1 MHKISK
7 TSTAALLLDPAKASY
22 LERLMQR
29 EWSIAALSADLAHDL
44 SSVHYH
50 VGQLVK
56 HDLVSVIRTEKRAGR
71 SVKHYRAS
79 APSFFVPFTLTD
91 FETLHA
97 FWRAIL
103 EPSHSAFVA
112 RLVRVAERRAT
123 NPADWGLVIECDVEA
138 GFHLRS
144 EPRPTFAPSDPV
156 SWLSE
161 DDLKLTHAQAR
172 ALQLELRAVIAKYQR
187 LSGPHGYTVRAGLVA
202 D

>member
-7 TSTAALLLDPAKASY
+7 TSTAALLLDPAKTQY

-56 HDLVSVIRTEKRAGR
+56 HDLVCITRTEKRAGR

-79 APSFFVPFTLTD
+79 APSFFVPFALTD
-91 FETLHA
+91 FETLLA
-97 FWRAIL
+97 FWQAIL
-103 EPSHSAFVA
+103 EPSHTAFV
-112 RLVRVAERRAT
+112 RKLVAVAERR
-123 NPADWGLVIECDVEA
+123 NSDPQGWGVLLECDA
-138 GFHLRS
+138 LSGLKLRS
-144 EPRPTFAPSDPV
+144 EPRPAFAPTDPV

-161 DDLKLTHAQAR
+161 DDLKLTHAEAR
-172 ALQLELRAVIAKYQR
+172 ALQLELRAVIAKYQH
-187 LSGPHGYTVRAGLVA
+187 LSGPNGYVVRAGLVA

>member
-7 TSTAALLLDPAKASY
+7 TSTATLLFDPAKAQY

-56 HDLVSVIRTEKRAGR
+56 HGLVCITRTEKRAGR

-79 APSFFVPFTLTD
+79 AASFFVPFALTD

-97 FWRAIL
+97 FWQAIL
-103 EPSHSAFVA
+103 EPSHTAFV
-112 RLVRVAERRAT
+112 RKLVRVSERRNT
-123 NPADWGLVIECDVEA
+123 DPQSWGVLLECDA
-138 GFHLRS
+138 LSGLKLRS
-144 EPRPTFAPSDPV
+144 EPRPAIAPTDPV

-161 DDLKLTHAQAR
+161 DELHLTHSQAR
-172 ALQLELRAVIAKYQR
+172 EMQLELKAVITKYQ
-187 LSGPHGYTVRAGLVA
+187 LLGGPNGYTVRAGLVA

>member
-71 SVKHYRAS
+71 SVKHYCAS

>member
-1 MHKISK
+1 MHRISNIG
-7 TSTAALLLDPAKASY
+7 TAALLLDPAKAQY

-29 EWSIAALSADLAHDL
+29 EWNIAALSADLAHGL

-56 HDLVSVIRTEKRAGR
+56 HDLVRITRTEKRAGR
-71 SVKHYRAS
+71 AVKHYRAS
-79 APSFFVPFTLTD
+79 APSFFVPFALTD

-97 FWRAIL
+97 FWQAIL
-103 EPSHSAFVA
+103 EPGHTAFV
-112 RLVRVAERRAT
+112 RKLVRVAERRNT
-123 NPADWGLVIECDVEA
+123 DPQGWGVLLECDAVS
-138 GFHLRS
+138 GLKLRS
-144 EPRPTFAPSDPV
+144 EPRPAFAPTDPV

-161 DDLKLTHAQAR
+161 DDLHLTHSQAR
-172 ALQLELRAVIAKYQR
+172 EMQLELRGVIAKYQR

>member
-1 MHKISK
+1 MHKISNA
-7 TSTAALLLDPAKASY
+7 STAALLLNPAKSQY

-29 EWSIAALSADLAHDL
+29 EWSIAALSAELTHDL

-56 HDLVSVIRTEKRAGR
+56 HGLVCVTRTEKRAGR
-71 SVKHYRAS
+71 AVKYYRAS
-79 APSFFVPFTLTD
+79 AASFFVPYALTD

-97 FWRAIL
+97 FWLAIL

-112 RLVRVAERRAT
+112 QLVRVAERRAT
-123 NPADWGLVIECDVEA
+123 NPTDWGLVIECDTEA
-138 GFHLRS
+138 GLHLRS
-144 EPRPTFAPSDPV
+144 EPRPAFAPTDPV

-161 DDLKLTHAQAR
+161 DDLRLTHQQAR
-172 ALQLELRAVIAKYQR
+172 ALQLELRAVIAKYQQ
-187 LSGPHGYTVRAGLVA
+187 LSGPNGYTVRAGLVA